1 MAVTVS
7 NVTVIITDYKLLNP
21 GHSPSVT
28 PERTSP
34 VSPADSKPD
43 SKPDPGP
50 SNSSE
55 INGNGAA
62 FEDVSS

>member
-43 SKPDPGP
+43 PGP